1 MLFLQCMFF
10 LIIIEVKSNSVYLLV
25 PIVLM
30 QVRILIHAA
39 AELIYEQ
46 LIVRAL
52 STPSAVRVGVH
63 RPVDMRSLQRGS
75 DHGTTAQSAW
85 RVPSL

>member
-1 MLFLQCMFF
+1 MIFRNPFLQKELLYNFMLFLQCMFF

-39 AELIYEQ
+39 AELIY
-46 LIVRAL
+46 
-52 STPSAVRVGVH
+52 G
-63 RPVDMRSLQRGS
+63 
-75 DHGTTAQSAW
+75 
-85 RVPSL
+85 